1 MYVEW
6 RSRWAD
12 EEGTKYNHDI
22 HHLKQMHK
30 TTWEWDLPAAL
41 AIRLIKRMWRSF
53 IFSQWCCFSNMNCSM
68 HKTEFY
74 ECTASSIDCM
84 QRISKSSTRHDWS
97 ILRSNW
103 KCSHLA
109 ASWLRQDYCWMEA
122 GRIPSRSNLSSFRIW
137 ANPSILLFLFL
148 SSVDCVTSVARET
161 ICYFSALSR
170 WLIRGVWQDS
180 PWLEGSWSVGWSVEK
195 LRTQRTSCSGS
206 CSKSFEE
213 ALFAIPS
220 VFFVSLLD
228 L

>member
-1 MYVEW
+1 
-6 RSRWAD
+6 
-12 EEGTKYNHDI
+12 
-22 HHLKQMHK
+22 MHK
-30 TTWEWDLPAAL
+30 TTWTWDLPAAL

-53 IFSQWCCFSNMNCSM
+53 IFSLWCCFSNMNCSM

-148 SSVDCVTSVARET
+148 SSVDCVTWVARDNLLFLRA
-161 ICYFSALSR
+161 FSLAH
-170 WLIRGVWQDS
+170 
-180 PWLEGSWSVGWSVEK
+180 SWSLTRLSLTGRHHGQHGGMYVLRSWEPREHHVRVLVRSRSKK
-195 LRTQRTSCSGS
+195 LSLRSHQ
-206 CSKSFEE
+206 SFLW
-213 ALFAIPS
+213 ACC
-220 VFFVSLLD
+220 
-228 L
+228 